1 MNVLLNLI
9 KAAGEPDLTC
19 GHGFAD
25 SRPVIT
31 IVGYL
36 PVAVGQESGFSSGQ
50 RLWLRVSESGLP
62 LLGLEWAGVAP
73 EHLVA

>member
-25 SRPVIT
+25 GRPVIT
-31 IVGYL
+31 IIAYL
-36 PVAVGQESGFSSGQ
+36 PVGEGQESGFSSGR
-50 RLWLRVSESGLP
+50 RL
-62 LLGLEWAGVAP
+62 
-73 EHLVA
+73 